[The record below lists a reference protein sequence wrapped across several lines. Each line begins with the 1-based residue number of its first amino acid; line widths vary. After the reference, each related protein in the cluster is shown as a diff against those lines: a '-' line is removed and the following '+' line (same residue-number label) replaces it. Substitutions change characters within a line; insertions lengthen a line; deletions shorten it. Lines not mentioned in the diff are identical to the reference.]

1 MFLILKLQPWRRN
14 LLLAEIFQHQSEI
27 SGSVILLHAA
37 GVHLKRRTV
46 DQKTSHIVEQH
57 EIKKKKSHISK
68 AQAGGVHT
76 ACRIIIRWRE
86 QKCHLDNTEMSR
98 INRYCSQVLFA
109 VQLVDVP
116 MFLPENTG
124 RLFEFFPA
132 KKKKN

>member
-14 LLLAEIFQHQSEI
+14 LLPAEIFQHQSEI

-57 EIKKKKSHISK
+57 EIKKKISHFKSSSW
-68 AQAGGVHT
+68 
-76 ACRIIIRWRE
+76 WRSHRLQNNYQVTRAE
-86 QKCHLDNTEMSR
+86 VPPGQYRDVENQ
-98 INRYCSQVLFA
+98 QVLF
-109 VQLVDVP
+109 
-116 MFLPENTG
+116 TG
-124 RLFEFFPA
+124 TFCSPVGRRANVFTRKYWQIVWILSS